1 MKKGQTIVEYV
12 ITFFLAA
19 IICYGLVHILWNR
32 NVVVHDA
39 TGGAE
44 DEQQVIHVRAIGEN
58 Q

>member
-1 MKKGQTIVEYV
+1 MKKGQSVIEYLLTLV
-12 ITFFLAA
+12 LAVL
-19 IICYGLVHILWNR
+19 ICGYIFSIWNR

-44 DEQQVIHVRAIGEN
+44 DEQQVIHVRAMGEN